1 MSFIYFAHAAFSRQ
15 TVANQG
21 QDEPIRTSSCPHVH
35 CMSYGQWPNGTHG
48 PKTPR
53 TCRSAEPRTH
63 TGGASRRAAG
73 HRAGAGNRERYGR
86 ACRAFRRRVAVVR
99 LAAERPRCSVAR
111 VDRRLGGGG
120 GACECAC
127 STGARRIFPA
137 VAHRKGGRDP
147 VHQHDPHQPLGR
159 SEEHTSELQSLMR
172 ISYAVFCLKNKN
184 NKLSIHFKYP
194 I

>member
-86 ACRAFRRRVAVVR
+86 ACRA
-99 LAAERPRCSVAR
+99 
-111 VDRRLGGGG
+111 
-120 GACECAC
+120 
-127 STGARRIFPA
+127 
-137 VAHRKGGRDP
+137 
-147 VHQHDPHQPLGR
+147 R

-172 ISYAVFCLKNKN
+172 SSYAVFCLKKKTTKN
-184 NKLSIHFKYP
+184 IERQETTPLLKH
-194 I
+194 